1 MEIAMQPA
9 SPWMKDVREGFDRI
23 GARPE
28 IVASAL
34 ESLGAWLSD
43 PRLVA
48 YRPYI
53 ERLATTGAYAELLDS
68 FWRMM
73 PFGTGGR
80 RGPVGAGPNRINPH
94 TICLSVQ
101 GHCEYL
107 RHLFGAADDLRVVVA
122 YDVRTFYDLRGR
134 YRGVDGVLA
143 GLSSRDLARMSAE
156 VYAANGIRAIVVGP
170 LADEGDGAPATASF
184 ISTPELSFLI
194 RELEASGGLNISAS
208 HNHPDDNGGKFY
220 NRDGG
225 QEVPPNDEILLDA
238 VEGVAEV
245 HAMPYAEARRRGL
258 IRFVPPELHERY
270 LDVNVAL
277 CPTPSRSARVAYTP
291 LCGTGMTTVH
301 EALGRLGFEIA
312 LVPEQ
317 AVYDGAFANVKY
329 RIGNPEVP
337 DSMDRLAEV
346 ARAAGCH
353 VGFATDPDA
362 DRLGMIVPDG
372 QGGFEFVGGNEIGV
386 LLVESILATKKRKG
400 KLPAR
405 PIFINTLVSSS
416 LQREIARRY
425 GCQIVG
431 DLMVG
436 FKYMGDV
443 LGHIE
448 RSGRYPPGGAVPGKD
463 SVEGTL
469 DDFVFTT
476 EESHGYLLTHRIRDK
491 DACGAA
497 VHLAG
502 LASELLDT
510 GRTFRGYLRDI
521 YRVYGYRRS
530 ALRSLVMEGIVG
542 LERIRCI
549 QEVLRASPPTAIA
562 GLAVRRFVDNRVVGG
577 PLVSGT
583 DAANR
588 NVLLF
593 ELEGAGGRAIRLVV
607 RPSGTE
613 PKTKIYVE
621 VPARRA
627 LTGVLPDAAPEELAR
642 IGDAELDRDI
652 READAEAARIG
663 DAFIRFCLGK
673 EVLGDAYPEIP
684 GAALEVSDLV
694 PVDHKIRVAVE
705 VLPELGRGATAGS
718 DAAALGAWLDAAL
731 APLGKDARGLI
742 RRAALSWIDAEAR
755 ARRLDAAAAETV
767 RLLFL

>member
-1 MEIAMQPA
+1 MMRPENRWMEEV
-9 SPWMKDVREGFDRI
+9 KEGFGRI

-34 ESLGAWLSD
+34 VSLEAWLAD
-43 PRLVA
+43 PALSG

-53 ERLATTGAYAELLDS
+53 EALAAAGAYADLLDS

-80 RGPVGAGPNRINPH
+80 RGPVGVGPNRINPH

-107 RHLFGAADDLRVVVA
+107 RGSFSASNDLSVVVA
-122 YDVRTFYDLRGR
+122 YDVRQFFDLRGK
-134 YRGVDGVLA
+134 YRGVDGVLS
-143 GLSSRDLARMSAE
+143 GLSSRDLARLSAE
-156 VYAANGIRAIVVGP
+156 VYAANGIRTIVVGP
-170 LADEGDGAPATASF
+170 LADEGAFTPVTSSF

-194 RELEASGGLNISAS
+194 RELAAAGGLNISAS

-225 QEVPPNDEILLDA
+225 QEVPPNDELLLDA
-238 VEGVAEV
+238 VERVAEV
-245 HAMPYAEARRRGL
+245 HAMPYAEARRRGM
-258 IRFVPPELHERY
+258 IHFAPVELHERY
-270 LDVNVAL
+270 LEVNTAL
-277 CPTPSRSARVAYTP
+277 CPTTSRAARVAYTP
-291 LCGTGMTTVH
+291 LCGTGMTTVY
-301 EALGRLGFEIA
+301 EALGRLGFEVA

-317 AVYDGAFANVKY
+317 AVYDGSFAKVRY

-337 DSMDRLAEV
+337 ESMDRLAEV
-346 ARAAGCH
+346 ALANGSH

-372 QGGFEFVGGNEIGV
+372 RGGFESVGGNEIG
-386 LLVESILATKKRKG
+386 LLIVESVLASKRRKG
-400 KLPAR
+400 TLTAK

-448 RSGRYPPGGAVPGKD
+448 KSGRFPPGGAIAGKD

-476 EESHGYLLTHRIRDK
+476 EESHGYLLTPRIRDK

-521 YRVYGYRRS
+521 YRVYGYQRN

-542 LERIRCI
+542 LERIRRI
-549 QEVLRASPPTAIA
+549 QEVLRASPPVEIS
-562 GLAVRRFVDNRVVGG
+562 GLAVKRFIDNHVVGG
-577 PLVSGT
+577 PLVGTT

-593 ELEGAGGRAIRLVV
+593 ELDGEGGRAIRLVV

-621 VPARRA
+621 VPSRQSIG
-627 LTGVLPDAAPEELAR
+627 GVLADAAPAELAK
-642 IGDAELDRDI
+642 IGDAELDRDMA
-652 READAEAARIG
+652 EADAEAKRIG
-663 DAFIRFCLGK
+663 DAFIRFCLGP
-673 EVLGDAYPEIP
+673 EVLGDTYPEIP
-684 GAALEVSDLV
+684 DTALLISDLV

-705 VLPELGRGATAGS
+705 VLPELGRRASAGS
-718 DAAALGAWLDAAL
+718 AAAALGAWLDEQL
-731 APLGKDARGLI
+731 VPLGKDARGLV
-742 RRAALSWIDAEAR
+742 RPAALAWIAAKASEQGI
-755 ARRLDAAAAETV
+755 DAAAGD
-767 RLLFL
+767 RLRSLFG

>member
-1 MEIAMQPA
+1 MMRPA
-9 SPWMKDVREGFDRI
+9 TRVIENVKEGFGLL

-34 ESLGAWLSD
+34 ASLDAWLAD
-43 PRLVA
+43 PKLA
-48 YRPYI
+48 GYRPYI
-53 ERLATTGAYAELLDS
+53 ERLAESGAFPELLDS

-80 RGPVGAGPNRINPH
+80 RGPVGVGPNRINPH

-101 GHCEYL
+101 GHCRYL
-107 RHLFGAADDLRVVVA
+107 REAGFTAEGPSVVVA
-122 YDVRTFYDLRGR
+122 YDVRVFYDLRGR
-134 YRGVDGVLA
+134 YRGVDGALT

-170 LADEGDGAPATASF
+170 LADEGGGAKATSRF
-184 ISTPELSFLI
+184 LSTPELSFLI
-194 RELEASGGLNISAS
+194 RELGAAGGLNVSAS

-225 QEVPPNDEILLDA
+225 QEVPPNDEHLLSA
-238 VEGVAEV
+238 VEGVVEILS
-245 HAMPYAEARRRGL
+245 MPYAEARRREL

-270 LDVNVAL
+270 LAVNTAL
-277 CPTPSRSARVAYTP
+277 CPTPSRSARIAYTP
-291 LCGTGMTTVH
+291 LCGTGMTTVY
-301 EALGRLGFEIA
+301 EALGRLGFDVA

-317 AVYDGAFANVKY
+317 AVYDGSFASVRY

-337 DSMDRLAEV
+337 ESMDRLAEV
-346 ARAAGCH
+346 ARASGCH

-362 DRLGMIVPDG
+362 DRLGMIIPDG
-372 QGGFEFVGGNEIGV
+372 HGGFESVGGNEIG
-386 LLVESILATKKRKG
+386 LLLIESILASKRRKG
-400 KLPAR
+400 TLTAR

-436 FKYMGDV
+436 FKYMGNV
-443 LGHIE
+443 LGSIE
-448 RSGRYPPGGAVPGKD
+448 KAGRFPPGGAVPGKD

-476 EESHGYLLTHRIRDK
+476 EESHGYLLTPRVRDK

-502 LASELLDT
+502 IASELLDT
-510 GRTFRGYLRDI
+510 RRTFRGYLRDI
-521 YRVYGYRRS
+521 YRVYGYQRN

-542 LERIRCI
+542 LERIRRI
-549 QEVLRASPPTAIA
+549 QEVLRASPPKAIA
-562 GLAVRRFVDNRVVGG
+562 GLAVMRFVDNHVVGG
-577 PLVSGT
+577 PLVSST
-583 DAANR
+583 DASNR

-593 ELEGAGGRAIRLVV
+593 ELEGEGGEGIRLVV

-621 VPARRA
+621 VPSRTS
-627 LTGVLPDAAPEELAR
+627 LSGVLADASAKDLAR
-642 IGDAELDRDI
+642 IGDAQLDAI
-652 READAEAARIG
+652 MAEADAEAARIG
-663 DAFIRFCLGK
+663 DAFIRFCLGP
-673 EVLGDAYPEIP
+673 EVLGDAYPAIP
-684 GAALEVSDLV
+684 DAALKVSDLV

-705 VLPELGRGATAGS
+705 VLPELGRRAGAGE
-718 DAAALGAWLDAAL
+718 DVAALGAWLDAAL
-731 APLGKDARGLI
+731 ESLGKDARGFV
-742 RRAALSWIDAEAR
+742 RPAALGWIAAEAL
-755 ARRLDAAAAETV
+755 AGRLDVAAADRL
-767 RLLFL
+767 RLLFV